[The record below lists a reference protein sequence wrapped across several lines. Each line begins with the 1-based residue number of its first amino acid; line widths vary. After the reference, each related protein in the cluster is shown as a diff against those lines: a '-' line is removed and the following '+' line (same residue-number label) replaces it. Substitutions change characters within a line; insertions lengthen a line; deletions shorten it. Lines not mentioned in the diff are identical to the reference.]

1 MLLLSLL
8 MMVLVIV
15 MDYVNVIRLKKRVLQ
30 LEEVLED
37 ARKEG

>member
-8 MMVLVIV
+8 MMALVIV
-15 MDYVNVIRLKKRVLQ
+15 VDYVNVIRLKKRVLQ

>member
-8 MMVLVIV
+8 MMALVIV
-15 MDYVNVIRLKKRVLQ
+15 VDYVNVIRLKKRVLQ
-30 LEEVLED
+30 LEEVFED